1 MAGNKETDEQIREV
15 FNEKFKEYQAFDR
28 TLDALASL
36 RAICKVVKEI
46 AAETVTCDFRARLK
60 PVAGAEPY
68 TPDAVIR
75 QLREHSFVIELKT
88 SWDHSNVEQIV
99 KYAKS
104 PGTLQSDGTLLS
116 FPKNHCIL
124 VGYQNTPDDKHLDQL
139 FNRLK
144 EENIAIPIVVFRYAL
159 EVGTPGN
166 RMFFSRVPHARNGF
180 CLSSSSLGK
189 AFNSARGILISDD
202 VFKFERAAFHRASD
216 SAPPTYA
223 GILWWIVYVRYYLND
238 DQKAEMAEKGRLSS
252 PLMISVDS
260 LDNVPIP
267 DGVEVTL
274 TPKDVRNG
282 LEFLRQAGL
291 AVLKKQRRIY
301 EIDLKT
307 RILPPKVTSLPT
319 DIIEQD
325 ITAKLIARWATRKV
339 KSPISDRLGKKKVL
353 RGRRSRRDYKSGYL
367 FPID

>member
-1 MAGNKETDEQIREV
+1 
-15 FNEKFKEYQAFDR
+15 
-28 TLDALASL
+28 
-36 RAICKVVKEI
+36 
-46 AAETVTCDFRARLK
+46 
-60 PVAGAEPY
+60 
-68 TPDAVIR
+68 
-75 QLREHSFVIELKT
+75 
-88 SWDHSNVEQIV
+88 
-99 KYAKS
+99 
-104 PGTLQSDGTLLS
+104 
-116 FPKNHCIL
+116 
-124 VGYQNTPDDKHLDQL
+124 
-139 FNRLK
+139 
-144 EENIAIPIVVFRYAL
+144 
-159 EVGTPGN
+159 
-166 RMFFSRVPHARNGF
+166 
-180 CLSSSSLGK
+180 
-189 AFNSARGILISDD
+189 
-202 VFKFERAAFHRASD
+202 
-216 SAPPTYA
+216 
-223 GILWWIVYVRYYLND
+223 VRYYLND